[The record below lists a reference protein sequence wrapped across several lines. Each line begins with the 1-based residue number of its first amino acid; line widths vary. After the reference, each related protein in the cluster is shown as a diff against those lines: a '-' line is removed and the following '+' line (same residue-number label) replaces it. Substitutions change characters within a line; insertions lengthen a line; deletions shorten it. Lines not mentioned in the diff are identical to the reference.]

1 MGFISGNSSGGSE
14 NVAPEQG
21 DSRLL
26 PGRAAHYAGPMTDAL
41 LTPTPAKASLFHELK
56 VLWVKHW
63 TDQLFSFAV
72 ERPEDFRF
80 RSGEFV
86 MIGLPGDDGGKPV
99 LRAYSV
105 ASPNWAEELEFF
117 SIKVPDGPLTSRL
130 QKIVA
135 GDTVLMGKKPTGTLV
150 LDALTGGE
158 RLWLIGTGTGLA
170 PWLSVARD
178 PDTYARFG
186 QVIVCHTVRGVADL
200 AYRDFFEQGIHDD
213 PLIGDE
219 AKAQLRYYPT
229 VTREA
234 FVTPGRITDRITSG
248 AIFSDLNIDP
258 GFRPDRDR
266 VMLCGSMAMIKQTA
280 ELLDGFGLKEG
291 SNAEPGDYVLERA
304 FVG

>member
-1 MGFISGNSSGGSE
+1 
-14 NVAPEQG
+14 
-21 DSRLL
+21 
-26 PGRAAHYAGPMTDAL
+26 MTDAVL
-41 LTPTPAKASLFHELK
+41 SPPPAKPSPYHALK
-56 VLWVKHW
+56 VLWVRHW
-63 TDQLFSFAV
+63 TDALFSFAV

-86 MIGLPGDDGGKPV
+86 MIGLPGEDGAKPV

-105 ASPNWAEELEFF
+105 ASPCWAEELEFF

-130 QKIVA
+130 QKIEA
-135 GDTVLMGKKPTGTLV
+135 GDEVLMGKKPTGTLV

-186 QVIVCHTVRGVADL
+186 QVIVCHTVRNVADL
-200 AYRDFFEQGIHDD
+200 AYRDFFTREIHDD
-213 PLIGDE
+213 PLVGEE
-219 AKAQLRYYPT
+219 AKAQLTYYPT
-229 VTREA
+229 VTREK
-234 FVTPGRITDRITSG
+234 FETPGRITDRITSG
-248 AIFSDLNIDP
+248 ALFADLGLPIGFSPNT
-258 GFRPDRDR
+258 DR
-266 VMLCGSMAMIKQTA
+266 VMLCGSMAMIKDTA
-280 ELLDGFGLKEG
+280 ELLETYGMKEG